1 MPSALNPLQHFHIL
15 NCRQDVTHRL
25 LETDALLFDQ
35 LHGGGSGDGLGHR
48 GNAEHRVERHG
59 FGLVDRPSSEGA
71 TVDDTA
77 IVSGERHDA
86 RNETRIDRLPQDF
99 IDRHCRVGL
108 L

>member
-1 MPSALNPLQHFHIL
+1 MAAVVVTALVIEAMRNTEF
-15 NCRQDVTHRL
+15 
-25 LETDALLFDQ
+25 
-35 LHGGGSGDGLGHR
+35 
-48 GNAEHRVERHG
+48 ERHG